1 MQYSLKVVTPC
12 ADYDGFT
19 IEGDFI
25 AEIVAEKFLDT
36 VKAVFENVINLS
48 DGDIIISQSSDY
60 EIYIYEFKHFIISKT
75 KTVLDAINL
84 MDKLFDYYLG
94 EKNEKIY

>member
-1 MQYSLKVVTPC
+1 MQYSLNVVTPC

-19 IEGDFI
+19 VEGDFI
-25 AEIVAEKFLDT
+25 NEIVVEKFLDT
-36 VKAVFENVINLS
+36 VKVVFENVINLS
-48 DGDIIISQSSDY
+48 DGDVIISKSSDY
-60 EIYIYEFKHFIISKT
+60 EIYIYDFKHFIISKT